1 MVSTTLKESTVAPLA
16 GEIWG
21 GAVTLSVAPSG
32 PAAASEAAGVDEG
45 DVGLEALS
53 PPQAM
58 ARARVPARPVR
69 ISFFMSYSSDV
80 SGGALRSAGAAPPQS
95 GRRRHRASPCPPT
108 PSAPPRRPPSAGTR
122 PRRAAR

>member
-32 PAAASEAAGVDEG
+32 PAAASETAGVDEG

-58 ARARVPARPVR
+58 AIASVPARPVR
-69 ISFFMSYSSDV
+69 ISFFISCYSWM
-80 SGGALRSAGAAPPQS
+80 SGGALRSAGAAPRQS
-95 GRRRHRASPCPPT
+95 GRRQ
-108 PSAPPRRPPSAGTR
+108 
-122 PRRAAR
+122 RRA